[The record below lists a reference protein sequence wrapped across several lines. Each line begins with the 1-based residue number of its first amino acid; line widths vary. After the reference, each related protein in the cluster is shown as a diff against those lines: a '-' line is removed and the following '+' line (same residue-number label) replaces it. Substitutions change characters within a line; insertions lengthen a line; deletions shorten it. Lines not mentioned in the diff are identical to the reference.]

1 MHLDFSAM
9 GPSGHVQASF
19 EGEEVRMEFSQTSPG
34 ERGLMSTLI
43 ERAKKEKMTLHTVD
57 KKGRMKPV
65 EDESIL
71 EKIFQSRGELAL
83 KGTKES
89 VAALAKVYVE
99 SEIAGERA
107 VLEAQEDN
115 TWKKLKPGEFKEKE
129 TKQVVKS
136 VAPVRAG

>member
-1 MHLDFSAM
+1 MNLDFSAM

-19 EGEEVRMEFSQTSPG
+19 EGEEVRMEFSKTTPG

-65 EDESIL
+65 EDEGIL

-83 KGTKES
+83 KGTKDS
-89 VAALAKVYVE
+89 VTALAKVYVE
-99 SEIAGERA
+99 MEIEGGRA

-136 VAPVRAG
+136 VAPVGAG